1 MVMKKILVA
10 IDFLECSINALAH
23 AVSIA
28 SKAGA
33 DIEMVWVNMPDQS
46 KEIFRCDPDV
56 LHSEVEKRF
65 GELIEDF
72 SPEMGKGKMNWK
84 VRDGKVY
91 KEIVAEAEWI
101 NADLI
106 VVGTHGSSG
115 FEEFWI
121 GSNANKIVSA
131 TDKPIITIRGGIDIK
146 RPLSRIVMPL
156 DSTVETRQKVPFT
169 AELAKITDAEIFV
182 LSLYTT
188 KVEDVRF
195 RVDTYTDQVIQYLEE
210 EGVKYSRDAVEA
222 DNITNS
228 TIGYAERVDANLIS
242 IMTEQERT
250 TANLW
255 LGPYAQQMVNHSPF
269 PVLSIHP
276 KELIRSVTGS

>member
-1 MVMKKILVA
+1 MKKIIVA
-10 IDFLECSINALAH
+10 IDFLDCSINALAH

-28 SKAGA
+28 EKAGA
-33 DIEMVWVNMPDQS
+33 DLEMIWVNKPDNA
-46 KEIFRCDPDV
+46 KEIFKCDPEA
-56 LHSEVEKRF
+56 LLEEVDKRF
-65 GELIEDF
+65 NELIEEF
-72 SPEMGKGKMNWK
+72 SPEMGEGKMSYA

-91 KEIVAEAEWI
+91 REIVDAAEESK
-101 NADLI
+101 ADLI

-131 TDKPIITIRGGIDIK
+131 TNKPIITIRGGVDIQ
-146 RPLSRIVMPL
+146 RPLNRIVLPL
-156 DSTVETRQKVPFT
+156 DSTVETRQKIPFT
-169 AELAKITDAEIFV
+169 AELARIHDAEVFV
-182 LSLYTT
+182 LALYTT
-188 KVEDVRF
+188 KVAEIRY
-195 RVDTYTDQVIQYLEE
+195 RIDTYTDQVIEYLEE
-210 EGVKYSRDAVEA
+210 EGVKYTRDAVEA
-222 DNITNS
+222 DNLTNS
-228 TIGYAERVDANLIS
+228 TIGYAERIEANLIS

-276 KELIRSVTGS
+276 KELIRSLTR

>member
-1 MVMKKILVA
+1 MKKILVA
-10 IDFLECSINALAH
+10 IDFLDCSVNALAH

-33 DIEMVWVNMPDQS
+33 DIEMVWVNMPDNS
-46 KEIFRCDPDV
+46 KDIFKNDPET
-56 LHSEVEKRF
+56 LLIEVEKRF
-65 GELIEDF
+65 KELIEDYG
-72 SPEMGKGKMNWK
+72 SEMGNGKMTYK
-84 VRDGKVY
+84 IRDGKVY
-91 KEIVAEAEWI
+91 NEIVQEAEES

-121 GSNANKIVSA
+121 GSNANKIVSSSH
-131 TDKPIITIRGGIDIK
+131 KPIITIRGGIDIS
-146 RPLSRIVMPL
+146 RSLSKIVLPL

-169 AELAKITDAEIFV
+169 TELAKLCGAEVYV
-182 LSLYTT
+182 LPVYTT
-188 KVEDVRF
+188 KVAEVRY
-195 RVDTYTDQVIQYLEE
+195 RVDTYTDQVIEYLEE
-210 EGVKYSRDAVEA
+210 EGVKFHRDAIEA
-222 DNITNS
+222 DNLTKS
-228 TIGYAERVDANLIS
+228 TIGYAERIGANLIS

-255 LGPYAQQMVNHSPF
+255 LGPFAQQMVNHSPF

-276 KELIRSVTGS
+276 KELIRSLTR

>member
-1 MVMKKILVA
+1 MKKILVA
-10 IDFLECSINALAH
+10 IDFLDCSINALAH

-28 SKAGA
+28 DRAKA

-46 KEIFRCDPDV
+46 KDIFKCDPET
-56 LHSEVEKRF
+56 LLLEVEKRF
-65 GELIEDF
+65 KELIEDY
-72 SPEMGKGKMNWK
+72 SPELEGGKMSYQ

-91 KEIVAEAEWI
+91 KEIVLAAEEG
-101 NADLI
+101 NADMI
-106 VVGTHGSSG
+106 VAGTHGSSG

-131 TDKPIITIRGGIDIK
+131 STKPIITIRGGIDIK
-146 RPLSRIVMPL
+146 RPLSKIVLPL
-156 DSTVETRQKVPFT
+156 DSTIETRQKLPFT
-169 AELAKITDAEIFV
+169 TELAKIHDAVIHI
-182 LSLYTT
+182 LAIYTT
-188 KVEDVRF
+188 KVEAVRY
-195 RVDTYTDQVIQYLEE
+195 RVDTYTDQVIEYLEE
-210 EGVKYSRDAVEA
+210 EGVKYVREAVEA
-222 DNITNS
+222 DNLTKS

-276 KELIRSVTGS
+276 KELIRSLSR

>member
-1 MVMKKILVA
+1 MKKILVA
-10 IDFLECSINALAH
+10 IDFLDCSINALAH

-28 SKAGA
+28 DRAKA

-46 KEIFRCDPDV
+46 KDIFKCDPET
-56 LHSEVEKRF
+56 LLIEVEKRF
-65 GELIEDF
+65 NELIEDF
-72 SPEMGKGKMNWK
+72 SPELEGGKMSYQ

-91 KEIVAEAEWI
+91 KEIVLAAEEG
-101 NADLI
+101 NADMI
-106 VVGTHGSSG
+106 VAGTHGSSG

-131 TDKPIITIRGGIDIK
+131 STKPIITIRGGIDIK
-146 RPLSRIVMPL
+146 RPLSKIVLPL
-156 DSTVETRQKVPFT
+156 DSTIETRQKLPFT
-169 AELAKITDAEIFV
+169 TELAKIHDAVIHI
-182 LSLYTT
+182 LAIYTT
-188 KVEDVRF
+188 KVEAVRY
-195 RVDTYTDQVIQYLEE
+195 RVDTYTDQVIEYLEE
-210 EGVKYSRDAVEA
+210 EGVKYVREAVEA
-222 DNITNS
+222 DNLTKS

-276 KELIRSVTGS
+276 KELIRSLSR